1 MNKRLLMDLSMFD
14 GTDGSP
20 AETGGIADHTSESQT
35 DKKPQVLYGKQ
46 DAGNSEG
53 DSRFANGTDS
63 TDLNAEF
70 DALIKDKYKEQY
82 DSRIQD
88 TINKRFKNQR
98 DLSDELDNYN
108 SKLSPLFNR
117 YGIEAGDVDSLADAI
132 NNDDS
137 LYKDEADERGISLEE
152 LKYMKQL
159 EFQNQEAEMI
169 RSRLEAEQKAQ
180 EDYDGWVAEAEALKT
195 KYPNLDLRAEAQ
207 NEKFT
212 GLLRMGWSVEDAYTA
227 AHANEFIADAVG
239 TAAKSTEKNVVD
251 NIRARGMRPAE
262 NGIGQNNGVIIKDDP
277 SKYSDADILEII
289 KRANAGEKIRL

>member
-20 AETGGIADHTSESQT
+20 AETGGIANHTSESHEAEPKT
-35 DKKPQVLYGKQ
+35 LYGKQ
-46 DAGNSEG
+46 DIGNEPKG
-53 DSRFANGTDS
+53 DGRSANDTDGTDP
-63 TDLNAEF
+63 NAEF

-108 SKLSPLFNR
+108 SKLSPLYSR

-159 EFQNQEAEMI
+159 EFQNQEAEMT

-239 TAAKSTEKNVVD
+239 TAAKNTEKNVVD